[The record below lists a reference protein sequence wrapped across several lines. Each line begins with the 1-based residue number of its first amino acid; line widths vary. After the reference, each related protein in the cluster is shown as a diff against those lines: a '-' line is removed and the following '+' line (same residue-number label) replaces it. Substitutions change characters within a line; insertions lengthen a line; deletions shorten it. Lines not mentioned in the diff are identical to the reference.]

1 MSNQTTTSDE
11 DATGR
16 TSSAYHNN
24 NTNSKSIVYQD
35 KNSIVGTAITDSDK
49 PKRVILKRNISQR
62 GRLLGGQGKDIIARS
77 MQNLPQSHSAHAR
90 NLAAAIRSQSF
101 QAKEKV
107 LVQTYV
113 KGFDQQSSQGARPQ
127 TTIQVRK

>member
-24 NTNSKSIVYQD
+24 TNSKSIVYQD
-35 KNSIVGTAITDSDK
+35 KNSSVGTAITDSDK
-49 PKRVILKRNISQR
+49 PKRFILKRNISQK